1 MDTILKVIFDGVLGA
16 LTFGVYYHIVSMEKM
31 RLHNARL
38 EYSRETYLNNLVA
51 KKGLGGR

>member
-31 RLHNARL
+31 RLHIARL